1 MQSARKQLRMN
12 ETVDIPIK
20 EQYEACAKA
29 VGWETQ
35 ESCRVEF
42 QDLPEANKKVM
53 IAQGHLILGWM
64 EEYAAQQLPSDMMEF
79 TNSIGYN
86 YNYLG
91 DGKWQKRDF
100 DDMPLHDLQHYT
112 TEFLYNEWARDK
124 YENK

>member
-1 MQSARKQLRMN
+1 MTETAEDLAKQLH
-12 ETVDIPIK
+12 DS
-20 EQYEACAKA
+20 YEACAKA

-53 IAQGHLILGWM
+53 IAQGHLILGWI
-64 EEYAAQQLPSDMMEF
+64 EEYAQQNKVITDVLEF

-91 DGKWQKRDF
+91 DGKWQKKDF
-100 DDMPLHDLQHYT
+100 DDVPLHDLQQYT
-112 TEFLYNEWARDK
+112 TEFLYEEWMKQKA
-124 YENK
+124 ENK